1 MHLETFS
8 MEGNGMNISSGDQ
21 TQDDIAKRKRFNGEL
36 LKLVDL
42 YVMDTLVSHIPVN
55 HLRHYSEMFVETTK
69 RSSNSRRDS
78 K

>member
-8 MEGNGMNISSGDQ
+8 MEGNGMNISSRDQ

-42 YVMDTLVSHIPVN
+42 DVMDTLVSHIPVN
-55 HLRHYSEMFVETTK
+55 HL
-69 RSSNSRRDS
+69 
-78 K
+78 